1 MAEAYLKDKK
11 NVLTCAAMLSGEYGI
26 DGLYAGVPV
35 IIGSGGVEK
44 VIQVELNETE
54 KAAFDV
60 SINAVRDLTA
70 WVENNFSA

>member
-1 MAEAYLKDKK
+1 MGA
-11 NVLTCAAMLSGEYGI
+11 
-26 DGLYAGVPV
+26 
-35 IIGSGGVEK
+35 GGVEK
-44 VIQVELNETE
+44 VIEVELDETG